1 MFFNWDSDEK
11 NPDETE
17 KVSDSDQESASGR
30 LRGALD
36 SFRKG
41 VKKMFPGT
49 GVSPETIDDLE
60 AALLRS
66 DVSLDTVE
74 RLLDPLRENP
84 DIEDGEQFLRER
96 IREIFQRAGDS
107 SFHQSNQGPSIYFFI
122 GVNGSGK
129 TTTIA
134 KLVHRLGSEYETLL
148 AAADTYRAAAVEQL
162 TEWANRL
169 DTEVVSHEPGGD
181 PSAVVYDAVE
191 AAESRDVDYLM
202 VDTAGRL
209 HTRGDLL
216 EQLEK
221 MYGVI
226 EDHLGRGPDES
237 LLVLDASTGQNGL
250 RQVETFA
257 EHLPIT
263 GLVLTKLDST
273 ARGGITLTVA
283 DELNIPVKAVGTGE
297 TLEDLVPFE
306 PKIFCDA
313 IFGPSPAKKAS

>member
-1 MFFNWDSDEK
+1 MFFNWSSDEK
-11 NPDETE
+11 EQNEPEEQHRSEE
-17 KVSDSDQESASGR
+17 KSASGR

-41 VKKMFPGT
+41 VKKIFPGT
-49 GVSPETIDDLE
+49 GVNPETIDDLE

-74 RLLDPLRENP
+74 RLLEPLRENP
-84 DIEDGEQFLRER
+84 DIEDGEEFLRER
-96 IREIFQRAGDS
+96 IRKIFQQAGDS
-107 SFHQSNQGPSIYFFI
+107 SLNQSDRRPSIFFFI

-134 KLVHRLGSEYETLL
+134 KLVHQFGPSYETLL

-162 TEWANRL
+162 EEWADRL
-169 DTEVVSHEPGGD
+169 DTEVISHEPGGD
-181 PSAVVYDAVE
+181 PSAVVYDALD
-191 AAESRDVDYLM
+191 AAQSRDVDYLM

-216 EQLEK
+216 DQLEK
-221 MYGVI
+221 MYGVV
-226 EDHLGRGPDES
+226 EDSLERGVDES
-237 LLVLDASTGQNGL
+237 LLVLDAGTGQNGL

-297 TLEDLVPFE
+297 TLEDLVPFD
-306 PKIFCDA
+306 PQIFCDA
-313 IFGPSPAKKAS
+313 IFGRTKAETSS